1 MNKTAIIFNSKT
13 GFTQKYALWIAEETN
28 ATPIGFKECTKKR
41 VKEILS
47 EYDTVIFGSRLHAGI
62 IEGLS
67 KAKRLF
73 GGEKNRFIIFTT
85 GAAPTD
91 APETEDI
98 LKKVWEQNM
107 TAEERS
113 RIPHFYMQAGLCY
126 EKMPFIDKIMM
137 KGLASML
144 KKKKGKDEKD
154 AAMAKAIESSFDIS
168 DRKYITPLKEYLKNQ

>member
-1 MNKTAIIFNSKT
+1 MSKTAIIFNSKT

-73 GGEKNRFIIFTT
+73 GGEKNRFMIFTT
-85 GAAPTD
+85 GAAPAD

-98 LKKVWEQNM
+98 LKKVWEQNL
-107 TAEERS
+107 TDEERG

-144 KKKKGKDEKD
+144 KKKKDKNEKD
-154 AAMAKAIESSFDIS
+154 AALAKAIESSFDIS
-168 DRKYITPLKEYLKNQ
+168 DRKYITPLTEYLKNQ